1 MTTYQE
7 LLKQREALDA
17 QIAEVRKG
25 EFANAVSQ
33 ARQLVQEYGL
43 TAQDIFGGGARQ
55 SKAKGTTVAPKYR
68 DPSTGATWPGR
79 GKPPLWISGKDR
91 AQFAIA

>member
-33 ARQLVQEYGL
+33 ARQLVQEFGL
-43 TAQDIFGGGARQ
+43 TAQDIFGGTRQ
-55 SKAKGTTVAPKYR
+55 SKVKGTTVPAKYR
-68 DPSTGATWPGR
+68 APSTGATWSGR
-79 GKPPLWISGKDR
+79 GKPPLWIAGKDR

>member
-25 EFANAVSQ
+25 ELANAVSQ
-33 ARQLVQEYGL
+33 ARQLVQEFGL
-43 TAQDIFGGGARQ
+43 TAQDIFGGTRQ
-55 SKAKGTTVAPKYR
+55 SKVKGTTVPAKYR
-68 DPSTGATWPGR
+68 DPSTGATWSGR
-79 GKPPLWISGKDR
+79 GKPPLWIAGKDR

>member
-33 ARQLVQEYGL
+33 ARQLVQEFGL
-43 TAQDIFGGGARQ
+43 TAQDIFGGARQ
-55 SKAKGTTVAPKYR
+55 SKVKGTTVAPKFR
-68 DPSTGATWPGR
+68 DPATGATWTGR
-79 GKPPLWISGKDR
+79 GKPPLWIAGKDR

>member
-7 LLKQREALDA
+7 LLKQRDALDA

-25 EFANAVSQ
+25 ELANAVSQ
-33 ARQLVQEYGL
+33 ARQLVQEFGL
-43 TAQDIFGGGARQ
+43 TAQDIFGGTRQ
-55 SKAKGTTVAPKYR
+55 SKVKGTTVAAKYR
-68 DPSTGATWPGR
+68 DPSTGATWSGR
-79 GKPPLWISGKDR
+79 GKPPLWIAGKDR

>member
-25 EFANAVSQ
+25 ESANAVSQ
-33 ARQLVQEYGL
+33 ARQLVQEFGL
-43 TAQDIFGGGARQ
+43 TAQDIFGGTRQ
-55 SKAKGTTVAPKYR
+55 SKVKGTTVPAKYR
-68 DPSTGATWPGR
+68 DPSTGATWSGR
-79 GKPPLWISGKDR
+79 GKPPLWIAGKDR

>member
-25 EFANAVSQ
+25 ELANAVSQ
-33 ARQLVQEYGL
+33 ARQLVQEFGL
-43 TAQDIFGGGARQ
+43 TAQDIFGGTRQ
-55 SKAKGTTVAPKYR
+55 SKVKGTTVAAKYR
-68 DPSTGATWPGR
+68 DPSTGATWSGR
-79 GKPPLWISGKDR
+79 GKPPLWIAGKDR

>member
-1 MTTYQE
+1 MTTYQD
-7 LLKQREALDA
+7 LLKQRDALDA

-33 ARQLVQEYGL
+33 ARQLVQEFGL
-43 TAQDIFGGGARQ
+43 TAQDIFGGTRQ
-55 SKAKGTTVAPKYR
+55 SKVKGTTVPAKYR
-68 DPSTGATWPGR
+68 DPSTGATWSGR
-79 GKPPLWISGKDR
+79 GKPPLWIAGKDR